1 MSLVFEKFINYF
13 LNFGYFKVFNVN
25 IVSLLFLK
33 FLWFIII
40 VIYEGYSNLRFVFW
54 FYLYNIEFLIFIW
67 VCNNYLDIV
76 LFLNIDYNIIIVLFL
91 LNNYFDGVII

>member
-13 LNFGYFKVFNVN
+13 LDFGYFKVFNVN

-54 FYLYNIEFLIFIW
+54 FYLYNIEFLIFI
-67 VCNNYLDIV
+67 CE
-76 LFLNIDYNIIIVLFL
+76 III
-91 LNNYFDGVII
+91 